1 MLDLEDI
8 FGPGGPLQSAL
19 LDFKSRWQQ
28 LRMAQRVA
36 SALEHRETVVVE
48 AGTGTGKTFAYL
60 VPALLS
66 GSRVLISTGTRTLQD
81 QLFSKDL
88 PLVAAALGRPARIAL
103 LKGRTNYLCRYRL
116 SRIGPGGEQLTLD
129 TNPVPDTADAGVTA
143 PDTGGNG
150 GTLSPNSLL
159 ARIQGWSR
167 TTRRGDLAEVRGLSD
182 SHPVWPLVTSTR
194 DNCLGN
200 KCPEI
205 SRCHVAIARREALEA
220 DIVIVNHH
228 LLLADLALKEDGFG
242 DILGSADAVI
252 LDEAHQIP
260 DLATQFFGANVSS
273 RRIEHLLKDAHTEIA
288 AYLTRVSIDSGA
300 GAVVTNIQV
309 ATREVEQAAQRLAA
323 TLPGRVGRFPLG
335 EMGPRLTASVDEL
348 ARALRSFQNSL
359 EDLGDDSPLAQLGEP
374 AGDLVSSLERI
385 ASVDDMEGVR
395 AVEVTQ
401 RGFSL
406 SLMPFDIAERFLA
419 MLQSRRCGWI
429 FTSAT
434 LSVGEDFSHFTGRLG
449 LGENPTLKIESPF
462 NYELQS
468 LLYLPT
474 GMPEPASPGYVAK
487 VIDTALPL
495 IEASRG
501 GAFVLFTS
509 HRALAQGA
517 ALLRARWSGETPY
530 RLFVQG
536 EAPRERLLKEFREDG
551 NGVLLGTASFWEGVD
566 VKGEALRLVI
576 IEKLP
581 FASPDDPLVRARIDH
596 LQATGGN
603 AFRDYQLPE
612 AALALKQGVGRLIR
626 SEEDYGTVVICDPR
640 MSGRGYGK
648 VLLAALPAMTPT
660 RDQDEALRFIRK
672 HAPRDSRNPADP
684 TPAEPATR
692 SVATP

>member
-19 LDFKSRWQQ
+19 PDFRSRWQQ

-36 SALEHRETVVVE
+36 IALDHRETMVVE

-60 VPALLS
+60 VPALLC
-66 GSRVLISTGTRTLQD
+66 GARVLISTGTRTLQD

-103 LKGRTNYLCRYRL
+103 LKGRTNYLCRHRL
-116 SRIGPGGEQLTLD
+116 AQIGAGGGEQLSLAA
-129 TNPVPDTADAGVTA
+129 PSGADLVADVGASDV
-143 PDTGGNG
+143 DD
-150 GTLSPNSLL
+150 PNSSDTEQPISQASMLT
-159 ARIQGWSR
+159 RIERWSR

-182 SHPVWPLVTSTR
+182 SHPIWPQVTSTR

-200 KCPEI
+200 RCPEI
-205 SRCHVAIARREALEA
+205 ARCHVALARREALEA
-220 DIVIVNHH
+220 DMVIVNHH

-242 DILGSADAVI
+242 DILGAADAVI

-260 DLATQFFGANVSS
+260 DLATQFFGATVSS
-273 RRIEHLLKDAHTEIA
+273 RRLENLLKETHTEVA
-288 AYLTRVSIDSGA
+288 ACLAHVSADSGVA
-300 GAVVTNIQV
+300 ALVAEV
-309 ATREVEQAAQRLAA
+309 ATATRGVEQAAQRLLVS
-323 TLPGRVGRFPLG
+323 LPPRAGRFSLT
-335 EMGPRLTASVDEL
+335 EMGAHVNALVEGL
-348 ARALRSFQNSL
+348 ARSL
-359 EDLGDDSPLAQLGEP
+359 QTLQDKLVDLGDDSPLAQLGER
-374 AGDLVSSLERI
+374 AGDLVLSLERI
-385 ASVDDMEGVR
+385 AGVDDMEGVR

-406 SLMPFDIAERFLA
+406 SLMPFDISARFLSL
-419 MLQSRRCGWI
+419 LQARRCAWI

-434 LSVGEDFSHFTGRLG
+434 LSMGEDFRHFTERLG
-449 LGENPTLKIESPF
+449 LGDSPTLKIESPF
-462 NYELQS
+462 DYPRQS

-474 GMPEPASPGYVAK
+474 GLPDPASSRYVSA
-487 VIDTALPL
+487 VIETALPL
-495 IEASRG
+495 IDAARG

-509 HRALAQGA
+509 HRALSQGA
-517 ALLRARWSGETPY
+517 SILRACWSREESPY

-536 EAPRERLLKEFREDG
+536 EAPRERILKEFREDG

-581 FASPDDPLVRARIDH
+581 FASPDDPLVKARIDH

-640 MSGRGYGK
+640 MMGRGYGK
-648 VLLAALPAMTPT
+648 VLLAALPPMTPT
-660 RDQDEALRFIRK
+660 RDRDEALSFIRK
-672 HAPRDSRNPADP
+672 HAPRDVPNPNP
-684 TPAEPATR
+684 TARTALAP
-692 SVATP
+692 